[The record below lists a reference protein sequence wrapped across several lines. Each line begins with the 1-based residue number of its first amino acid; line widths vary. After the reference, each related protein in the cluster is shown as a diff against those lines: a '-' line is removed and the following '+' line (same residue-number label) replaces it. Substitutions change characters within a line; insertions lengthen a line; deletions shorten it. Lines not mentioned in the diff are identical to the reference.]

1 MVVLS
6 GIVFDLDD
14 PDCEYEQLETN
25 DRMCLDRIGSTTWQL
40 TDISIGATC
49 NLQGEHTLAFG
60 FGLCLVQ
67 NVATDAEVD
76 PALLLQVDLVRHKTS
91 REVFLC
97 EVAQKGESLEHRL
110 KESWDNKASAHEP
123 GTASLS
129 MCALNCR
136 VDMQVAVFA
145 SPRCGHFRVS
155 GHSVIFTRC

>member
-6 GIVFDLDD
+6 GIVFDFDD

-49 NLQGEHTLAFG
+49 KLQGEHTLAFG

-91 REVFLC
+91 REVLFVKLPRRVNHC
-97 EVAQKGESLEHRL
+97 STGSRRVGTTRHQLMSLAQLHF
-110 KESWDNKASAHEP
+110 P
-123 GTASLS
+123 
-129 MCALNCR
+129 CAL
-136 VDMQVAVFA
+136 
-145 SPRCGHFRVS
+145 
-155 GHSVIFTRC
+155 